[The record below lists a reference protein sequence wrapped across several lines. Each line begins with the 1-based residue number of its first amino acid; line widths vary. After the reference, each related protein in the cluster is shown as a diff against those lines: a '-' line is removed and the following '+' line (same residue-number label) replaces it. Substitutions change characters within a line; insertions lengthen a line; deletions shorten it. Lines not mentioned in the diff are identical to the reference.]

1 MFLKQATGSQS
12 RIIGPFVDDTDFK
25 TAETG
30 LTIANTDIKLMANG
44 AASVNKN
51 SGGGTHRANGCYGV
65 TFDATD
71 TATVGELEVSVVV
84 SGALPV
90 FHKFFVLEEAVYD
103 ALFGAS
109 AVGYVADQ
117 PVNATKLGGT
127 TQTGADVGSLVAKF
141 TGMTSLPQWLGA
153 LAGKQT
159 PNSTAQTE
167 IRATG
172 AGSGTY
178 DATTDS
184 QEATRDNMGTAQSG
198 DSYARLGA
206 PAGASVSADIAAL
219 KSDTAAILVDT
230 GTTLDAK
237 IDAIDDYV
245 DTEIAAIKAVTDKL
259 DDTLEDAG
267 GGNYIFTEAALAQA
281 PAAAGGLTVQ
291 DIVDGV
297 WDEPQSA
304 HTDSGSFG
312 EYLDSAVSGVST
324 GGVSAGDIA
333 DAVLD
338 EAMAGHTTSG
348 TLGKAIADILADT
361 AEIGAAGAGLSNI
374 PWNASWDAE
383 VQSEAADALAA
394 YDPPTYTEMIA
405 GFAGQN
411 DISPS
416 EVNAE
421 VVDVFSTDT
430 HAEPGQGSPG
440 ATISYGAK
448 INYLYK
454 WARNKKDND
463 GTKNQF
469 YADDG
474 TTVDQI
480 QSTSVA
486 GGVVTVGEMTT
497 GA

>member
-1 MFLKQATGSQS
+1 MFLKQSTGSQS

-44 AASVNKN
+44 AASANKN

-71 TATVGELEVSVVV
+71 TATVGELEVSVVM

-109 AVGYVADQ
+109 AAGYVADQ

-141 TGMTSLPQWLGA
+141 TGMTNLPQWLGA

-206 PAGASVSADIAAL
+206 PAGPSVSADIAAV

-237 IDAIDDYV
+237 LDAIDDYIDTEIGAIKAKTDNLPASPAAV
-245 DTEIAAIKAVTDKL
+245 GSAMTLADDSITAAKFDESTAFPLKAADAGSTYVARTGADSDTLETLSDQIDSVTGGGGGGPTAEDIAAAVWDEDLTTHTDADSAGKILSDVLVDTAQIASLNDLDEADIRAAVGLASANLDTQLSTIDSVVDAIKAVTDNLPNSGALTDLLADVAAILVDTGTTLDAKLDAIDNYIDTEIAAI
-259 DDTLEDAG
+259 LED
-267 GGNYIFTEAALAQA
+267 
-281 PAAAGGLTVQ
+281 
-291 DIVDGV
+291 
-297 WDEPQSA
+297 
-304 HTDSGSFG
+304 
-312 EYLDSAVSGVST
+312 T
-324 GGVSAGDIA
+324 GDRKS
-333 DAVLD
+333 
-338 EAMAGHTTSG
+338 
-348 TLGKAIADILADT
+348 
-361 AEIGAAGAGLSNI
+361 
-374 PWNASWDAE
+374 
-383 VQSEAADALAA
+383 
-394 YDPPTYTEMIA
+394 
-405 GFAGQN
+405 
-411 DISPS
+411 
-416 EVNAE
+416 
-421 VVDVFSTDT
+421 VV
-430 HAEPGQGSPG
+430 
-440 ATISYGAK
+440 
-448 INYLYK
+448 
-454 WARNKKDND
+454 
-463 GTKNQF
+463 
-469 YADDG
+469 
-474 TTVDQI
+474 
-480 QSTSVA
+480 
-486 GGVVTVGEMTT
+486 
-497 GA
+497 